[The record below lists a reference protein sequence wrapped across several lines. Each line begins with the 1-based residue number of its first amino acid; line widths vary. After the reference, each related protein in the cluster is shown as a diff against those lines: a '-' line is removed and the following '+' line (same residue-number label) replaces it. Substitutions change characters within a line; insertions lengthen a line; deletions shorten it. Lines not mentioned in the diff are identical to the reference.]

1 MYQNL
6 AIQPVAISHNLLE
19 VKTYITEIVRDVC
32 NFDKGFIIKNM
43 KLTSISIKQTP
54 RAAKISPLS
63 LSKFFSGAVLI
74 NPVSF
79 IVRYSAHEPENI
91 F

>member
-1 MYQNL
+1 
-6 AIQPVAISHNLLE
+6 
-19 VKTYITEIVRDVC
+19 
-32 NFDKGFIIKNM
+32 M

-54 RAAKISPLS
+54 RAVEISPLS

-79 IVRYSAHEPENI
+79 IIRYSAHGPENN